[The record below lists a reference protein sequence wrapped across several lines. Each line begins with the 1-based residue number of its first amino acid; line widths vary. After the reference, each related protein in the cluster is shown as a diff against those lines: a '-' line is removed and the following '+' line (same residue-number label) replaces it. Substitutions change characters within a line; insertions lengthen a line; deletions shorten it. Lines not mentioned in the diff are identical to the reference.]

1 MVKPKVST
9 ICKIRWHIWDGDT
22 LVVQA
27 LTRRVTEKNLE
38 LTKITPL
45 GSVKYTFNGIDT
57 KEKVDK
63 LVKDI
68 EDGTIK

>member
-1 MVKPKVST
+1 MNPVTKT
-9 ICKIRWHIWDGDT
+9 ICKIRWQTWDGDT

-27 LTRRVTEKNLE
+27 VTQRVTEEDCE
-38 LTKITPL
+38 LTEIVPL
-45 GSVKYTFNGIDT
+45 GSVKYTFNAIDT

>member
-1 MVKPKVST
+1 MNPVTTT
-9 ICKIRWHIWDGDT
+9 ICRILWRTWDGDN
-22 LVVQA
+22 LVIQA
-27 LTRRVTEKNLE
+27 VTQRVTEEDCE
-38 LTKITPL
+38 LTEIVTL

-57 KEKVDK
+57 QEKVDK